1 MAPMRAWP
9 EDGSSHSQR
18 ILRPDRCHT
27 QVLYA
32 ERMNMKKALLPTAQP
47 GTPPFERLS
56 VPAMSPLRARF
67 NEFSAMVARSPLTH
81 RLLSAFLLLGL
92 PGLGVYAHFV
102 EPVWL
107 RMKRFDVFFPH
118 LPHELDGMRIVHL
131 SDLHMGSE
139 VPEWFLRHVVTTV
152 QQLAPDVIVL
162 TGDYVHSEPNDPND
176 LTHILQGLRAP
187 HGVFAVLGNHDYAIN
202 YPGDPGLAGVEGV
215 VITALERAGIV
226 VLRNQE
232 VEIASGRG
240 RLPLY
245 GIDELWS
252 GRAHVASLHDA
263 SPVLPRMLLC
273 HNPDVIQFLPE
284 HNSDL
289 VLCGHTHGGQ
299 VRIPPFR
306 PPMTMTTD
314 RRYWGGLTA
323 RGNGWV
329 FVTRGIGYTWRM
341 RLGARPECVEI
352 TLRRAEQ

>member
-1 MAPMRAWP
+1 
-9 EDGSSHSQR
+9 
-18 ILRPDRCHT
+18 
-27 QVLYA
+27 
-32 ERMNMKKALLPTAQP
+32 MNMKSALLTDQL
-47 GTPPFERLS
+47 GTPPLLDRLS
-56 VPAMSPLRARF
+56 VPEVSPFHARI
-67 NEFSAMVARSPLTH
+67 NRITTVAARSPLAH
-81 RLLSAFLLLGL
+81 RLLSALLLLGL
-92 PGLGVYAHFV
+92 PGIGAYAYFV
-102 EPVWL
+102 EPTWL
-107 RMKRFDVFFPH
+107 RVKRLVVP
-118 LPHELDGMRIVHL
+118 LPNLPLSLDGLRIVHL

-139 VPEWFLRHVVTTV
+139 VPTWFLRRVITTV

-162 TGDYVHSEPNDPND
+162 TGDFVHSEPNDAND
-176 LTHILQGLRAP
+176 LTQILQDLHAP
-187 HGVFAVLGNHDYAIN
+187 HGVFAVLGNHDYAVN
-202 YPGDPGLAGVEGV
+202 CPGDRVTGVEEI
-215 VITALERAGIV
+215 VITALERAGIA

-232 VEIASGRG
+232 AEIVAGRS
-240 RLPLY
+240 RLLLY

-252 GRAHVASLHDA
+252 GHAHVSSLHDA
-263 SPVLPRMLLC
+263 SPVLPRVVLC
-273 HNPDVIQFLPE
+273 HNPDVVQFLPE